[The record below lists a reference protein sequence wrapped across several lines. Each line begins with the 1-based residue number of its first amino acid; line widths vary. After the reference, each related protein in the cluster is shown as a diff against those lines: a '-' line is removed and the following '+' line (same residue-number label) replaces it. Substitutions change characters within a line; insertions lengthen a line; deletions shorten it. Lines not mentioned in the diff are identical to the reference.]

1 MKCVVVFCHAVAQ
14 DLVCDVL
21 ERQGCR
27 HYVGVGRAF
36 ARDDDERRFDSRY
49 HPGAD
54 VVVMA
59 FVQAE
64 RVADVTAAIRAMS
77 TGEGH
82 AHVRIA
88 VLPVDQ
94 FA

>member
-1 MKCVVVFCHAVAQ
+1 VKCVVVFCHAVAQ
-14 DLVCDVL
+14 ELVCDVL
-21 ERQGCR
+21 EREGCR

-49 HPGAD
+49 HPGSD

-59 FVQAE
+59 FVPAE
-64 RVADVTAAIRAMS
+64 GVADVTAAIRAMS
-77 TGEGH
+77 VEERH

-88 VLPVDQ
+88 VMPVDQ
-94 FA
+94 FV